1 MSRVIAIG
9 IQKGGTGKTQ
19 STVNLGADLVRK
31 GKKVLLIDAD
41 PQSSLTVSL
50 GWQRPDLLEEEL
62 CGAMEMIINKE
73 EIPQGYGILHHEEGM
88 DLMPC
93 NLKLAAMDLKLFSV
107 MRREYILK
115 RYVDMVKDKY
125 DYVLIDCPPSMGLLS
140 LNIYTACDSV
150 IIPVETSYLALSGLE
165 LLMSTLSQIKEE
177 LNPGLE
183 IDGILVI
190 KYNARTN
197 NAQVVYEALVEA
209 YKDKLPF
216 FSVEIPEGVKA
227 KEAPI
232 KGISI
237 FEYSPRCKVAK
248 AYEVVTEEVLGY
260 GK

>member
-1 MSRVIAIG
+1 MGKVIAIG

-19 STVNLGADLVRK
+19 TTVNLGADLVRK

-50 GWQRPDLLEEEL
+50 GYQRPDLIDDNL
-62 CGAMEMIINKE
+62 CAAMEKIINKE
-73 EIPQGYGILHHEEGM
+73 NLDADYGILHHEEGM
-88 DLMPC
+88 DIMPC
-93 NLKLAAMDLKLFSV
+93 NLRLAEMDLKLFSV

-115 RYVDMVKDKY
+115 RYIDQVKDNY
-125 DYVLIDCPPSMGLLS
+125 DYVLIDCPPSMGLIS
-140 LNIYTACDSV
+140 LNIFTACDSV
-150 IIPVETSYLALSGLE
+150 IIPVEMSYLALSGLE

-183 IDGILVI
+183 IEGVLIT

-197 NAQVVYEALVEA
+197 NTKVVHEAMLEA
-209 YKDKLPF
+209 YGGRVPF
-216 FSVEIPEGVKA
+216 FEVEIPEGVKA

-232 KGISI
+232 KGVSI
-237 FEYSPRCKVAK
+237 FSYSPRCKVAK
-248 AYEVVTEEVLGY
+248 AYEVITEEVLGY